1 MDDATIEALEYPV
14 VLRELSSL
22 AATGVGEE
30 KALDLTPS
38 FDITEIR
45 VSLKLLTEAVTAIK
59 DSGAFS
65 FEGIED
71 IRAVLL
77 SPKPEGA
84 YMAPEELLS
93 VFATAGSMASLGS
106 RSTPVFAGRYPLL
119 GALLSELPSYKGLIT
134 ELSRTIDE
142 KGNIRDDASE
152 GLLRVRQELS
162 LSRERC
168 RALLEG
174 FLGDKELSDS
184 LQEEFFTLRDD
195 RYVLSVKA
203 GSHTGVPG
211 VIHGRSQT
219 GSTYFIEPLQTVE
232 VNNRIAILKKE
243 ERTEEVKVLKRATS
257 VVMDHA
263 DVLLSGL
270 ELSAKVDLLQARV
283 GLKERLGGIV
293 PEVTD
298 PGAPGNQGGDG
309 GDGTLKYLGAR
320 HPILVFRE
328 PGLGLDNGA
337 PGGTPGG
344 TNGATGVVPIDI
356 ILKGGKKVL
365 VISGANT
372 GGKTVALKTLGLL
385 TLMAQ
390 SGLPIPAGEGS
401 TAPFFREIFAD
412 IGDRQNIA
420 KDLSTFSAHLKRTGE
435 ILGRASAGTLVLIDE
450 IGVGTDPM
458 EGSVLSLS
466 VLEELGKRGARAV
479 VTTHLN
485 LLKAHAEIEE
495 TFENASVVFEEDT
508 LRPRYELRYG
518 LPGASLGL
526 SVASKYG
533 IPEEVV
539 ANARARLGHGEGAFV
554 ESLKNIEESRER
566 LRAELKR
573 QLELNR
579 KKEAALKRLRDDR
592 AGLLERA
599 RERVNALLRGAEAKI
614 RDIVEEAAGSA
625 KAAAALKRLREEK
638 AALSERFTP
647 ARAGSEYLPSLG
659 DEVEVGGSR
668 TQGVVV
674 TVDAGRK
681 TAEVLSG
688 NVKVTSKWKNL
699 VKKGSSGTGKKANG
713 KKGGPKYVSNLAF
726 HEAEVSLSVNL
737 IGMRSE
743 EAIAEVESAIDNAH
757 MQGLGTI
764 ELIHGVGTGRLKHVV
779 EEYLKECSLVKGYKP
794 GDLLRGG
801 GGVTV
806 VDVK

>member
-22 AATGVGEE
+22 AATGVGRE

-45 VSLKLLTEAVTAIK
+45 DSLKLLTEGVSAIK
-59 DSGAFS
+59 DSGVFS

-77 SPKPEGA
+77 SPKLEGA

-119 GALLSELPSYKGLIT
+119 GALLSELPSYGGLIT

-142 KGNIRDDASE
+142 KGNIRDDASK

-174 FLGDKELSDS
+174 FLGDKELSSS

-257 VVMDHA
+257 VVMDYA

-298 PGAPGNQGGDG
+298 PGAPGGQGGDG

-328 PGLGLDNGA
+328 PGNEVAVSKNG
-337 PGGTPGG
+337 G
-344 TNGATGVVPIDI
+344 TGVVPIDI

-508 LRPRYELRYG
+508 LRPCYELRYG

-533 IPEEVV
+533 IPEDVV

-566 LRAELKR
+566 LAAELKR
-573 QLELNR
+573 QLELNE

-614 RDIVEEAAGSA
+614 RDIVEEAAGCA

-638 AALSERFTP
+638 AALGERFTP

-713 KKGGPKYVSNLAF
+713 KKGGPKSVSNLAF

-794 GDLLRGG
+794 GDPLRGG

>member
-45 VSLKLLTEAVTAIK
+45 DSLKLLTEGVTAIK

-65 FEGIED
+65 FDGIED

-84 YMAPEELLS
+84 YLGPEELLS

-106 RSTPVFAGRYPLL
+106 RSTPAFAGRYPLL
-119 GALLSELPSYKGLIT
+119 GTLLSELPSYEGLIT

-142 KGNIRDDASE
+142 KGNIRDDASQ

-174 FLGDKELSDS
+174 FLGDKELSGS

-203 GSHTGVPG
+203 GSHTDVPG

-219 GSTYFIEPLQTVE
+219 GGTYFIEPLQTVE

-243 ERTEEVKVLKRATS
+243 ERVEEVKVLKRATS
-257 VVMDHA
+257 VVVDHG
-263 DVLLSGL
+263 DGLLSGL
-270 ELSAKVDLLQARV
+270 DLSAEVDLLQAKA
-283 GLKERLGGIV
+283 GLKERIGGIV

-298 PGAPGNQGGDG
+298 GVTGFDGSDAPGGQGGDN
-309 GDGTLKYLGAR
+309 TLQYLGAR

-328 PGLGLDNGA
+328 QGNGEPGC
-337 PGGTPGG
+337 
-344 TNGATGVVPIDI
+344 TGVVPIDI
-356 ILKGGKKVL
+356 ILKSGKKVL

-390 SGLPIPAGEGS
+390 SGLPIPAREGS
-401 TAPFFREIFAD
+401 TSPFFKEVFAD

-539 ANARARLGHGEGAFV
+539 GNARARLGGGEGAFV
-554 ESLKNIEESRER
+554 ESLRHIEVSRER
-566 LRAELKR
+566 LKAELKK
-573 QLELNR
+573 QLELNE
-579 KKEAALKRLRDDR
+579 KKEAALKRLREDR
-592 AGLLERA
+592 AGLLQGA
-599 RERVNALLRGAEAKI
+599 RVKVNALFKGAEAKI
-614 RDIVEEAAGSA
+614 RDIVEEAARSA
-625 KAAAALKRLREEK
+625 QAAAALKRLREEE

-668 TQGVVV
+668 TPGVVV
-674 TVDAGRK
+674 TVDAGRQ

-688 NVKVTSKWKNL
+688 SVKVTSKWKNL
-699 VKKGSSGTGKKANG
+699 VKRGSTGANKKANG
-713 KKGGPKYVSNLAF
+713 KKSAPNTISNLAF

-737 IGMRSE
+737 IGKRSD

-757 MQGLGTI
+757 MQGLGSI
-764 ELIHGVGTGRLKHVV
+764 ELIHGVGTGRLKYAV
-779 EEYLKECSLVKGYKP
+779 EEYLKESSLVKGFKP
-794 GDLLRGG
+794 GDPLRGG
-801 GGVTV
+801 AGVTV
-806 VDVK
+806 VEVK